1 MYLDEPLLGGDGSS
15 IIRGSENWNEPYFEQ
30 LWSPPMGKHQILE
43 KSESISDLLAALGNN
58 NRLQIVSHLFE
69 GECSVGSLANKV
81 GLSQSALSQ
90 HLSKLRARGL
100 VTTRRDGQTIYYSM
114 RDRRVESLLSYLD
127 DIFYLDKPG
136 TNFG

>member
-1 MYLDEPLLGGDGSS
+1 
-15 IIRGSENWNEPYFEQ
+15 
-30 LWSPPMGKHQILE
+30 MGKHQFLE
-43 KSESISDLLAALGNN
+43 KSESISDLLAALGNS
-58 NRLQIVSHLFE
+58 NRLQIVSYLFD
-69 GECSVGSLANKV
+69 GECSVGALANKV

-127 DIFYLDKPG
+127 DIFYPEK
-136 TNFG
+136 TTSNFG